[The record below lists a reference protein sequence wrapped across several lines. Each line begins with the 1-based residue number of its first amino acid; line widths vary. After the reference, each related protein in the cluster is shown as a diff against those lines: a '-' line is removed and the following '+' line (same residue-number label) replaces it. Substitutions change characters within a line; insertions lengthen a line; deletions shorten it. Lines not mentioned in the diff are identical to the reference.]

1 MIAFAIYPLVLF
13 KKMAI
18 TIKRSVCKFALRI
31 ELFERP
37 NRPYKQADPQ
47 IQNSQKKRFFA
58 EKSFF

>member
-1 MIAFAIYPLVLF
+1 VY
-13 KKMAI
+13 
-18 TIKRSVCKFALRI
+18 RFALRI
-31 ELFERP
+31 ELFDRL